1 MDEHYKQLMIE
12 MCRSATVAAEQ
23 VMEYDRNHNDEKGE
37 KVAETMRTDY
47 QSLEDKLKNNEILA
61 KNDFL
66 KLIAAAYIVSGN
78 IQDKVNAY
86 EKVIKMYKLDII
98 PKLGRI
104 VNEANTE
111 EEIQKLTHE
120 LLQVEKSNT

>member
-47 QSLEDKLKNNEILA
+47 
-61 KNDFL
+61 
-66 KLIAAAYIVSGN
+66 
-78 IQDKVNAY
+78 
-86 EKVIKMYKLDII
+86 
-98 PKLGRI
+98 
-104 VNEANTE
+104 
-111 EEIQKLTHE
+111 
-120 LLQVEKSNT
+120 